1 MKLNLNCDLQL
12 FQMTLRGGSE
22 ALKKKEFKSIDDV
35 MRALKTP
42 LSPIRKFFIK
52 NYLLPWARDSVG
64 IRENSKY
71 FMIWMNDQQRQV
83 QWKIA
88 KMMVEEGLIPD
99 AESMFFL
106 TPEEI
111 QKLVEGE
118 RDALLLAKVRLRKR
132 VYVKTDKYKFEKI
145 IKGPKMTPRNL
156 EDNNLKIDRSK
167 GGLVRMTGTP
177 VSGGKIRARICVSED
192 ITEADAIQVNI

>member
-1 MKLNLNCDLQL
+1 
-12 FQMTLRGGSE
+12 
-22 ALKKKEFKSIDDV
+22 
-35 MRALKTP
+35 
-42 LSPIRKFFIK
+42 
-52 NYLLPWARDSVG
+52 
-64 IRENSKY
+64 
-71 FMIWMNDQQRQV
+71 
-83 QWKIA
+83 
-88 KMMVEEGLIPD
+88 MMVQEGLIPD

-106 TPEEI
+106 TPDEV

-132 VYVKTDKYKFEKI
+132 VYVKTNKYKFEEI

-177 VSGGKIRARICVSED
+177 VSGGKIRARICVAED
-192 ITEADAIQVNI
+192 ITEADEIQVNI